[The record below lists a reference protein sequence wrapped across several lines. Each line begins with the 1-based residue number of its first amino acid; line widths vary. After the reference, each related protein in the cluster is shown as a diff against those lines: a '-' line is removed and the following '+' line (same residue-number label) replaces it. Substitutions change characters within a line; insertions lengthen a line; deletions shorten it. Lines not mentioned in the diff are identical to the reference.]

1 MKRKMLSLRT
11 RITLLSMGL
20 LALCCVVLT
29 FALNLSAF
37 RMTESFSALTIASTV
52 TPEQT
57 YPAID
62 LEAPVMEAVPV
73 EAARA
78 DFRQESVLYMVLIV
92 AGGGLLV
99 YLFTGRALRPL
110 EQLADAMQQRTV
122 QNLAQ
127 ELPVPSGQDEVAQ
140 LTEAFNQMS
149 RTLAQAFEN
158 QRRFAQNAAHELRT
172 PLAVMQTRIEV
183 FGMKPERTRQEY
195 DSLLETVASN
205 THRLSLTVQDL
216 LQLADM
222 QSPACTERVELDTLA
237 RDVASQLSAPAQAA
251 GVQVECTGD
260 SCTVQGSRRL
270 LESAL
275 YNLVENA
282 IRYNHPGGAV
292 TVRLLR
298 QEDDCIVQVEDT
310 GPGIPTE
317 AQSRIFEPFYRVD
330 KSRSRALGGAGLGL
344 ALVRE
349 IAQLH
354 GGTVE
359 VESAPGQ
366 GSVFR
371 LRLPCAGTQS

>member
-237 RDVASQLSAPAQAA
+237 RDVEAQLSAPAEAA
-251 GVQVECTGD
+251 GVQITCTGD
-260 SCTVQGSRRL
+260 SCAVQGNRRL
-270 LESAL
+270 LERAL

-282 IRYNHPGGAV
+282 IRYNHLGGAV

-298 QEDDCIVQVEDT
+298 QEDDCAVQVEDT
-310 GPGIPTE
+310 GPGIPPE

>member
-1 MKRKMLSLRT
+1 MKRKKLSLRT

-20 LALCCVVLT
+20 LALCCVLLT

-37 RMTESFSALTIASTV
+37 RMTESFSALTIAASAA
-52 TPEQT
+52 PEQT
-57 YPAID
+57 YPAAGP
-62 LEAPVMEAVPV
+62 EALVTEAVPV
-73 EAARA
+73 EAVRA
-78 DFRQESVLYMVLIV
+78 DFQQESILYMMLIV

-99 YLFTGRALRPL
+99 YLFTGHALRPL
-110 EQLADAMQQRTV
+110 EQLAGAMQQRTV

-127 ELPVPSGQDEVAQ
+127 ELPVPPGQDEVAQ

-149 RTLAQAFEN
+149 CTLAQAFEN

-183 FGMKPERTRQEY
+183 FEMKPERTRQEY
-195 DSLLETVASN
+195 DSLLETVAAN
-205 THRLSLTVQDL
+205 TRRLSLTVQDL

-222 QSPACTERVELDTLA
+222 QSPACTERVELDMLA
-237 RDVASQLSAPAQAA
+237 RDVAAQLSAPAQAA
-251 GVQVECTGD
+251 GVEITCTGD
-260 SCTVQGSRRL
+260 SCAVQGSRRL
-270 LESAL
+270 LERAV

-298 QEDDCIVQVEDT
+298 QEDGCTVQVEDT
-310 GPGIPTE
+310 GPGIPPE
-317 AQSRIFEPFYRVD
+317 AKERIFEPFYRVD

-359 VESAPGQ
+359 AESAPGQ

-371 LRLPCAGTQS
+371 LHLPCGGTQS

>member
-37 RMTESFSALTIASTV
+37 RMTESFSAFTIASSV

-57 YPAID
+57 YPAMH
-62 LEAPVMEAVPV
+62 LEEPVMEAVPV

-78 DFRQESVLYMVLIV
+78 DFRQESVVYMVLIV

-237 RDVASQLSAPAQAA
+237 RDVESQLSAPAEAA
-251 GVQVECTGD
+251 GVEIKCTGD
-260 SCTVQGSRRL
+260 SCAVQGNRRL
-270 LESAL
+270 LERAL

-298 QEDDCIVQVEDT
+298 QEDACIVQVEDT
-310 GPGIPTE
+310 GPGIPPE

>member
-29 FALNLSAF
+29 FALNLSAA
-37 RMTESFSALTIASTV
+37 RMTESFSALTLASTI

-57 YPAID
+57 YPAMH
-62 LEAPVMEAVPV
+62 LEEPVMEAVPV

-78 DFRQESVLYMVLIV
+78 DFRQESVVYMVLIV

-222 QSPACTERVELDTLA
+222 QSPACTERVELDALA
-237 RDVASQLSAPAQAA
+237 RDVVSQLSGPAQVA

-260 SCTVQGSRRL
+260 SCAVQGSRRL
-270 LESAL
+270 LERAL

-298 QEDDCIVQVEDT
+298 QEDACVLQVADT
-310 GPGIPTE
+310 GPGIPPD

-366 GSVFR
+366 GSVFL
-371 LRLPCAGTQS
+371 LRIPCSEEQP

>member
-52 TPEQT
+52 TPEHME
-57 YPAID
+57 PAAE

-127 ELPVPSGQDEVAQ
+127 ELLVPSGQDEVAQ

-222 QSPACTERVELDTLA
+222 QSPACTERVELDALA
-237 RDVASQLSAPAQAA
+237 QDVASQLSAPAQAA

-260 SCTVQGSRRL
+260 SCAVQGSRRL
-270 LESAL
+270 LERAL

-292 TVRLLR
+292 TVRLLQ
-298 QEDDCIVQVEDT
+298 QEDACVLQVEDT
-310 GPGIPTE
+310 GPGIPPE
-317 AQSRIFEPFYRVD
+317 AKSRIFEPFYRVD

-366 GSVFR
+366 GSVFL
-371 LRLPCAGTQS
+371 LRIPCAGTQS